1 MIKRRIAFGG
11 GGPKDGLSIDAE
23 FPDQLAVEDM
33 LAGGTMHFV
42 SDDNPGMSHYYTVT
56 EVQAVETTE
65 ADPVPDGPKIC
76 WVYMYYGEQPS
87 PNDSQGA

>member
-23 FPDQLAVEDM
+23 FPDQLAVED
-33 LAGGTMHFV
+33 LLSAGTMHFV
-42 SDDNPGMSHYYTVT
+42 SEDDPDKSHFYLVT
-56 EVQAVETTE
+56 EVQAVEATE
-65 ADPVPDGPKIC
+65 TNPASDEPKIC
-76 WVYMYYGEQPS
+76 WVYIYDGEYAT